1 MKLERADAD
10 IQLAEKLL
18 SSQWNPSNNE
28 LMYDMAAYYAQQ
40 GIEKLLKYILHD
52 IYGMDESS
60 RKFRTHKIYDLIS
73 MLEEDYSY
81 AVPDELVEM
90 SIKITDW
97 EAQSRYGDDI
107 VAAREDVLQAVQIYY
122 KMRRLF

>member
-1 MKLERADAD
+1 M
-10 IQLAEKLL
+10 
-18 SSQWNPSNNE
+18 
-28 LMYDMAAYYAQQ
+28 
-40 GIEKLLKYILHD
+40 
-52 IYGMDESS
+52 
-60 RKFRTHKIYDLIS
+60 IS

-107 VAAREDVLQAVQIYY
+107 VAAREDVLQAV
-122 KMRRLF
+122 

>member
-10 IQLAEKLL
+10 IRLAEKLC
-18 SSQWNPSNNE
+18 SSEWNPSNDE
-28 LMYDMAAYYAQQ
+28 MMYDMAAYHAQQ
-40 GIEKLLKYILHD
+40 GIEKLLKHILHD
-52 IYGMDESS
+52 IYGMDETS

-81 AVPDELVEM
+81 TVPDELTEM

-107 VAAREDVLQAVQIYY
+107 VARREDILRAVEIYQ
-122 KMRRLF
+122 RIREHL